1 MVDVDE
7 VIDFHGLKPI
17 NLGYDKE
24 DTEALCEIVTKWI
37 SQSEDLIKRYTNNQF
52 IDDVPDAVKNV
63 CIRLTSNMITLAI
76 QRRDSPIIKVNDW
89 QIRTVSS
96 EIFTDDLKKD
106 LAPFVIEHS
115 TISDK
120 IDFFA
125 ITGSDDIG

>member
-7 VIDFHGLKPI
+7 VIDFQGLKPI

-24 DTEALCEIVTKWI
+24 DTEALCEVVTKWI
-37 SQSEDLIKRYTNNQF
+37 CQSESLIKSYTNNPF
-52 IDDVPDAVKNV
+52 TDEVPEAVKNV
-63 CIRLTSNMITLAI
+63 CLRLTSNMISLAI

-106 LAPFVIEHS
+106 LIPFIIDHS
-115 TISDK
+115 TISDT
-120 IDFFA
+120 IDIFA
-125 ITGSDDIG
+125 ITGEDLE